1 MKSKTLIHVHGSAIA
16 LLLAATSLTATAQT
30 AQQTDTPQGGR
41 QAAKPVAGQERTG
54 PTTVQQR
61 SNPTSGQPGIAQE
74 SSEASD
80 ATTHLSRAI
89 AVLHQMERNRDV
101 AARLAQSKGVFVVPD
116 SVRVA
121 VGVGAR
127 GGAGVL
133 LVRRADGW
141 STPAFYNMAGLTL
154 GPQLGAEGGG
164 MAFILNDQK
173 ALNGFMQDNKFSLN
187 ADAGLTVVDWSKKG
201 EGSLGWGDITAWADT
216 EGLFGGATIAITDI
230 RFDAAETAAYYR
242 KPVTARD
249 VVAGR
254 VNNPRAVELR
264 TALADL
270 GTAAG
275 AAGQGGS
282 SDSKTRSGD
291 SDMRPTRRAE
301 TPAPAPAS
309 GTVNK

>member
-1 MKSKTLIHVHGSAIA
+1 MKSTSLIQLHGAAIA
-16 LLLAATSLTATAQT
+16 LLMAATSLNAGAQT
-30 AQQTDTPQGGR
+30 ASQTDTPQGGR
-41 QAAKPVAGQERTG
+41 QTAKPVVPQERTG

-61 SNPTSGQPGIAQE
+61 SNPTSAQPGIAQE
-74 SSEASD
+74 GSDAAD
-80 ATTHLSRAI
+80 ATTHLNRTI
-89 AVLHQMERNRDV
+89 AVLHQMERNREV
-101 AARLAQSKGVFVVPD
+101 AARLARSKGVFVVPD

-141 STPAFYNMAGLTL
+141 GTPSFYNMAGVTL
-154 GPQLGAEGGG
+154 GAQLGAEGGG

-201 EGSLGWGDITAWADT
+201 EGSLGWGDITAWSDT
-216 EGLFGGATIAITDI
+216 EGLFGGAVIAVTDI
-230 RFDAAETAAYYR
+230 RFDAAETTAYYR

-264 TALADL
+264 TALADT

-275 AAGQGGS
+275 AAGIGGS

-291 SDMRPTRRAE
+291 SDMRPTRR
-301 TPAPAPAS
+301 
-309 GTVNK
+309 

>member
-1 MKSKTLIHVHGSAIA
+1 
-16 LLLAATSLTATAQT
+16 
-30 AQQTDTPQGGR
+30 
-41 QAAKPVAGQERTG
+41 
-54 PTTVQQR
+54 
-61 SNPTSGQPGIAQE
+61 
-74 SSEASD
+74 
-80 ATTHLSRAI
+80 
-89 AVLHQMERNRDV
+89 MERNRDL
-101 AARLAQSKGVFVVPD
+101 AERLYRSKGVFVIPD

-141 STPAFYNMAGLTL
+141 GTPAFYNMAGITL
-154 GPQLGAEGGG
+154 GAQLGAEGGG

-187 ADAGLTVVDWSKKG
+187 AEAGLTVVDWSKRG
-201 EGSLGWGDITAWADT
+201 EGSLGWGDITAWSDT

-230 RFDAAETAAYYR
+230 RYDNAETASYYR

-249 VVAGR
+249 VIAGR
-254 VNNPRAVELR
+254 VNNPRAIELR
-264 TALADL
+264 EALANT

-275 AAGQGGS
+275 AAGFGGG

-291 SDMRPTRRAE
+291 SDMRPTRR
-301 TPAPAPAS
+301 
-309 GTVNK
+309 